1 MSTLEGNH
9 AKLKVINMASIVKVK
24 YEPTAA
30 TLFVSSIVERVHR
43 DLVPGETY
51 SAWRPEHGERDPHG
65 FFVTENDEL
74 WIDADSAG
82 DVVVTRLGYGFLVV
96 Q

>member
-1 MSTLEGNH
+1 
-9 AKLKVINMASIVKVK
+9 MASIVKVR

-30 TLFVSSIVERVHR
+30 TLFVSSFVERVHR

-51 SAWRPEHGERDPHG
+51 SAWRPERGERDPHG
-65 FFVTENDEL
+65 FFVTNNDEL
-74 WIDADSAG
+74 WISADSAG
-82 DVVVTRLGYGFLVV
+82 DVVVTRLGYGFLIV

>member
-1 MSTLEGNH
+1 
-9 AKLKVINMASIVKVK
+9 MASIVKVK
-24 YEPTAA
+24 YAPTTA
-30 TLFVSSIVERVHR
+30 TLFVSSLVERVHR

-51 SAWRPEHGERDPHG
+51 SAWRPERGERDPHG
-65 FFVTENDEL
+65 FLVANDDEL
-74 WIDADSAG
+74 WIPADSAG

>member
-1 MSTLEGNH
+1 
-9 AKLKVINMASIVKVK
+9 MANIVRVK

-30 TLFVSSIVERVHR
+30 TLFVSSFIEDIHR

-51 SAWRPEHGERDPHG
+51 SAWRPELDERDPYG
-65 FFVTENDEL
+65 YPVLNNDEL
-74 WIDADSAG
+74 WIAEDSAG
-82 DVVVTRLGYGFLVV
+82 DVVVTRLGYGFFVV

>member
-1 MSTLEGNH
+1 
-9 AKLKVINMASIVKVK
+9 MASIVKVK

-30 TLFVSSIVERVHR
+30 TLFVSSFVERIHR

-51 SAWRPEHGERDPHG
+51 SAWRPEQGERDPHG
-65 FFVTENDEL
+65 FFVTHNDEL
-74 WIDADSAG
+74 WIPADSAG
-82 DVVVTRLGYGFLVV
+82 DVVVSRLGYGFLVV

>member
-1 MSTLEGNH
+1 
-9 AKLKVINMASIVKVK
+9 MAAIVKVR

-30 TLFVSSIVERVHR
+30 TLAVSCAVGHAHR
-43 DLVPGETY
+43 YFVPGETY
-51 SAWRPEHGERDPHG
+51 SARRPERGEIDPHG
-65 FFVTENDEL
+65 FSVTDNDEL
-74 WIDADSAG
+74 WVDVNSFG

>member
-1 MSTLEGNH
+1 
-9 AKLKVINMASIVKVK
+9 MASIVKVK

-30 TLFVSSIVERVHR
+30 TLFVSSFIEDVHR

-51 SAWRPEHGERDPHG
+51 SAWRPELGERDPYG
-65 FFVTENDEL
+65 FPVLESDEL
-74 WIDADSAG
+74 WIAADSAG
-82 DVVVTRLGYGFLVV
+82 EVVVTRLGYGFFVV

>member
-1 MSTLEGNH
+1 
-9 AKLKVINMASIVKVK
+9 MASIVKVK

-30 TLFVSSIVERVHR
+30 TLFVSSFVERIHR

-51 SAWRPEHGERDPHG
+51 SARRPE
-65 FFVTENDEL
+65 
-74 WIDADSAG
+74 
-82 DVVVTRLGYGFLVV
+82 

>member
-1 MSTLEGNH
+1 
-9 AKLKVINMASIVKVK
+9 MANIVKVK

-30 TLFVSSIVERVHR
+30 TLSVRPFIESIHR
-43 DLVPGETY
+43 DLIPGETY
-51 SAWRPEHGERDPHG
+51 SAWRPELGERDPYG
-65 FFVTENDEL
+65 FPVLENDEL
-74 WIDADSAG
+74 WIASDFAG

>member
-1 MSTLEGNH
+1 MTT
-9 AKLKVINMASIVKVK
+9 IVKVK
-24 YEPTAA
+24 YEPSAA
-30 TLFVSSIVERVHR
+30 TLAVSYFIERVHR

-51 SAWRPEHGERDPHG
+51 SARLPERGERDPHG

-74 WIDADSAG
+74 WIAADSAG
-82 DVVVTRLGYGFLVV
+82 DVVVTRLGYGFFVV